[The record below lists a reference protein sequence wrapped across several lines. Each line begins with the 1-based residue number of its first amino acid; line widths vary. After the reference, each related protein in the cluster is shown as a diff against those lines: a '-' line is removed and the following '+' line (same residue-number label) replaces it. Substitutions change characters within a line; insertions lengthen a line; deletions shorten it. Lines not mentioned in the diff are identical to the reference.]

1 MDLKDL
7 LLDYYNDKK
16 SLDDVI
22 QKLAL
27 FSIEYVENNIAQLD
41 VNRDLRKSVPEV
53 VLAVNKKTI
62 EIISICNKILEKKGY
77 VIISKIKPLAIKKL
91 VFYYKK
97 KGFVVE
103 KGYKSTS
110 ILIYDKIESLPAN
123 KGGKIGIICGGTSDI
138 GIAEEARIAS
148 ISMGCSVYLGYDVG
162 IAGIH
167 RLLLSLKEMISNNI
181 DCLIVVA
188 GMEGALSSVV
198 SSLVNVPVI
207 GVPVSVGYGFGSDGR
222 GALSSMLQSCSFGL
236 AVVNIDNGIG
246 AGIFAS
252 LIANK
257 CRQ

>member
-1 MDLKDL
+1 
-7 LLDYYNDKK
+7 
-16 SLDDVI
+16 
-22 QKLAL
+22 
-27 FSIEYVENNIAQLD
+27 
-41 VNRDLRKSVPEV
+41 
-53 VLAVNKKTI
+53 
-62 EIISICNKILEKKGY
+62 
-77 VIISKIKPLAIKKL
+77 
-91 VFYYKK
+91 
-97 KGFVVE
+97 
-103 KGYKSTS
+103 
-110 ILIYDKIESLPAN
+110 ILIYDNIESLPTN

-138 GIAEEARIAS
+138 GIAEEARLAS
-148 ISMGCSVYLGYDVG
+148 ISMGCSAYLGYDVG

-198 SSLVNVPVI
+198 ASLVNVPVI

-257 CRQ
+257 SRQ